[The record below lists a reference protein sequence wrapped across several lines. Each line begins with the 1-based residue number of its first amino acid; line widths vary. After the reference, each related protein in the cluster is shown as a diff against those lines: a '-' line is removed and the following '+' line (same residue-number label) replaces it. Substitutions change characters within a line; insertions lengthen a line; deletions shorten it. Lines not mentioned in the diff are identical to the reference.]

1 MTKAVTSRIRR
12 LENRGGPAGGRV
24 FLAVTACVTL
34 ALDADTCVEILR
46 EYGFV
51 PTRGFSVVNL
61 YKIPQGLNAPQIKL
75 YLQKH
80 GAELCT
86 SQPSTSCR

>member
-1 MTKAVTSRIRR
+1 MKAVERRIRR
-12 LENRGGPAGGRV
+12 LEIRDGPPGGRV

-46 EYGFV
+46 ESGV
-51 PTRGFSVVNL
+51 LPTRGFSVVNL
-61 YKIPQGLNAPQIKL
+61 YKIPEGLNAAKIKL
-75 YLQKH
+75 YLREH

-86 SQPSTSCR
+86 PRVGT